1 MGWVRYDSYTDKFIY
16 EEDLISTTA
25 TCTQCIQKPFEITDE
40 AIDKIA
46 EAVVQKLRA
55 EQTEPS
61 TDCGWK

>member
-46 EAVVQKLRA
+46 EAVVRKLA